1 MTMQQVEKSSELSNK
16 LLSENPVCQ
25 LSGNEFSKVEG
36 KTLHQQIAEYFKSC
50 GDHVSTK
57 FGDVFIDD
65 KGIRSDLNHGMS
77 RSKAV
82 AIAAIKPTLEKGV
95 VILPLEH
102 YNIHGKKQKT
112 GMIAAP
118 IKIKDEKY
126 ICIVVVIDNTT
137 TRRLYVHEVF
147 LTKNLLEDVAVSI
160 AVLGAETP
168 VTQPKGEVAKVL
180 KNHIQNTYSKE
191 EISNLLNS
199 MQKTENK
206 TDMCF
211 GKDAKTTK
219 KREIINRL

>member
-1 MTMQQVEKSSELSNK
+1 MFSLMT
-16 LLSENPVCQ
+16 
-25 LSGNEFSKVEG
+25 
-36 KTLHQQIAEYFKSC
+36 
-50 GDHVSTK
+50 
-57 FGDVFIDD
+57 
-65 KGIRSDLNHGMS
+65 
-77 RSKAV
+77 
-82 AIAAIKPTLEKGV
+82 
-95 VILPLEH
+95 
-102 YNIHGKKQKT
+102 
-112 GMIAAP
+112 
-118 IKIKDEKY
+118 DEKY